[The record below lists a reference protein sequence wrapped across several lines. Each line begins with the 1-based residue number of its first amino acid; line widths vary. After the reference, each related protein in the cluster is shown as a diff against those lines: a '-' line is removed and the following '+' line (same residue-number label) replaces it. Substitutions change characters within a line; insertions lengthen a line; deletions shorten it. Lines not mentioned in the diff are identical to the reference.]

1 MMSRVLVRSF
11 ATRPIAARPISNKLI
26 AARSLS
32 TGRVVKTTKNI
43 YYTENPQVTGIIDK
57 YTTTYQERAESSEIG
72 LAMFT
77 GAIGFV
83 GALALTMFVNNI
95 SEKLHSYLDKQHK
108 AKKEEYEKEMQLYE
122 KECEKIRL
130 RNQQQSNDS
139 SQQAK
144 SNSVPEYPNC
154 ILNDDYEFKK
164 RGGTIVTDKSNHL
177 IITHLQGS
185 GTNHEF

>member
-1 MMSRVLVRSF
+1 MSRVLVRSF
-11 ATRPIAARPISNKLI
+11 ATRSI
-26 AARSLS
+26 AARSFS

-43 YYTENPQVTGIIDK
+43 YYTENPQVTNIIDK

-72 LAMFT
+72 LAMIT
-77 GAIGFV
+77 GAVGFV

-122 KECEKIRL
+122 KECEKNRL
-130 RNQQQSNDS
+130 RNQQQYDS

-144 SNSVPEYPNC
+144 PSNVPEYPNC
-154 ILNDDYEFKK
+154 ILNDDYKLKKLGGAIVADNSDYLTIHHVQGGGNHNEF
-164 RGGTIVTDKSNHL
+164 
-177 IITHLQGS
+177 
-185 GTNHEF
+185 